1 MKKFFLTLSVVLIA
15 AAAVADT
22 TTTLLDL
29 DFEDC
34 ALGAALG
41 QKGMVASTDTQW
53 GSVATAGATIEDF
66 AGNKVLKVTQVG
78 GGQEGIAI
86 PLDDSAI
93 ELVPGNYLR
102 ISFKRWQN
110 TGHYYGEMRLLAK
123 YENISTTG
131 STRPVMNFENNGTT
145 LHFLAMGYDLSPDKQ
160 AGETTSY
167 TGAVTEE
174 TWQEFLFEIDLATG
188 LLDFYID
195 GARQVNSTYQM
206 SIRRCDGFKYLIF
219 ANGTG
224 GASTTRPGVLYDDV
238 KVEYFEIS
246 KKLVRTIDF
255 DDFAVG
261 KSLNQIAPS
270 WLTQQQGGGDC
281 YITNIAFNTTQN
293 SLFLPRTASSGFAID
308 IDADNYQGCTYAVEF
323 GYAYHSLDGYFC
335 FNIKNASDR
344 TFWRFW
350 DNWHWKT
357 AFTVDGTANTEK
369 QYGPDGPMNN
379 WCLNT
384 FVFNQD
390 STLYRTGRIDTG
402 NMGHRYRSTGGYD
415 FYNSPDHTFGYTDAD
430 ASGTVNSVA
439 FYHGWWNGDV
449 DICVSHINVY
459 VLGVP
464 EPGFLAI
471 LAALALAFARRQR

>member
-1 MKKFFLTLSVVLIA
+1 MKKFFLTVSA
-15 AAAVADT
+15 ALLAVAAVADT
-22 TTTLLDL
+22 TTTLVDL

-41 QKGMVASTDTQW
+41 QKGMVASTGTQW
-53 GSVATAGATIEDF
+53 GNVASNGATIEDF

-78 GGQEGIAI
+78 AGQEGIAI
-86 PLDDSAI
+86 PIDDSAI
-93 ELVPGNYLR
+93 ELIPGNYLKV
-102 ISFKRWQN
+102 SFKRWQN
-110 TGHYYGEMRLLAK
+110 AGHNYGEMRLLSK
-123 YENISTTG
+123 YEDISTTG
-131 STRPVMNFENNGTT
+131 SNRPVMNFENNGTT

-195 GARQVNSTYQM
+195 GVRQVNSTYQM

-270 WLTQQQGGGDC
+270 WLTQQQNGDDC

-293 SLFLPRTASSGFAID
+293 SLFLPRTKNSGFAID

-464 EPGFLAI
+464 EPGFLALGLI
-471 LAALALAFARRQR
+471 ALVAFLRRR